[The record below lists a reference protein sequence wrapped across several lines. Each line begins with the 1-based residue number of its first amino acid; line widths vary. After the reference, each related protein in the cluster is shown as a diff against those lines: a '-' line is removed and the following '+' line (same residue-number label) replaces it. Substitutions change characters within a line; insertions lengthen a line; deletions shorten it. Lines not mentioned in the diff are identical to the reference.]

1 MTARAKSGGKR
12 RQVRGDRV
20 VERTLAAT
28 LEELSRVG
36 YAALR
41 VEDVA
46 ARAQVNKTTVYRRW
60 PTKEELVKAAL
71 ISVLETQVVT
81 NIPDT
86 GSVREDLLDH
96 VRSVIAIT
104 SSPAGRTVIRM
115 LAAERPDPEVL
126 AIARSIKSS
135 HKAIPMAIVKRA
147 QARGE
152 LRADVDPNL
161 FLDVLGAAYEHLV
174 MKGEFAEISESTVQA
189 VGEIIDLLLNGA
201 LSDRSGRKPRAPRPR
216 SRRAPQP

>member
-20 VERTLAAT
+20 VEKTLAAT
-28 LEELSRVG
+28 LKELSQVG

-60 PTKEELVKAAL
+60 PTKEALIKAAL
-71 ISVLETQVVT
+71 ISALETQVAADL
-81 NIPDT
+81 PDT
-86 GSVREDLLDH
+86 GSVREDLLEH
-96 VRSVIAIT
+96 VRSTITIT

-135 HKAIPMAIVKRA
+135 QKAIPMAIVKRA
-147 QARGE
+147 KARGE

-161 FLDVLGAAYEHLV
+161 FLDVLSAAYERLV
-174 MKGEFAEISESTVQA
+174 MKAELAEISEATVQA
-189 VGEIIDLLLNGA
+189 VAEIVDLMLRGA
-201 LSDRSGRKPRAPRPR
+201 LSDRLP
-216 SRRAPQP
+216 

>member
-1 MTARAKSGGKR
+1 MTAGAKSGGKR

-20 VERTLAAT
+20 VEKTLAAT
-28 LEELSRVG
+28 LEELSRAG

-46 ARAQVNKTTVYRRW
+46 ARAEVNKTTVYRRW
-60 PTKEELVKAAL
+60 RTKEDLVKAAL
-71 ISVLETQVVT
+71 ISALETHVVT

-86 GSVREDLLDH
+86 GSVREDLLEY

-115 LAAERPDPEVL
+115 LVAEQPDPEVL
-126 AIARSIKSS
+126 AVARSIKSS
-135 HKAIPMAIVKRA
+135 QKAIPLAIVKRA

-152 LRADVDPNL
+152 LRADVSPNL
-161 FLDVLGAAYEHLV
+161 FLEVLGAAHEHVV
-174 MKGEFAEISESTVQA
+174 MEGEFAEISESTVRA
-189 VGEIIDLLLNGA
+189 VGEIVDLLLRGA
-201 LSDRSGRKPRAPRPR
+201 LSDRRGRTPRGPR
-216 SRRAPQP
+216 SRSRRTP